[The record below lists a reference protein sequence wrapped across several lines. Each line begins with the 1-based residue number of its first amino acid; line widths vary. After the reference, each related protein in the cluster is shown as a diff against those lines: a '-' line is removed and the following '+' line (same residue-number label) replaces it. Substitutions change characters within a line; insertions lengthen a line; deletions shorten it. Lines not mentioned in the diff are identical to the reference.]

1 MTSTAERLLSDLQT
15 VMTEIED
22 LFRKTTGKA
31 GEQVG
36 NVADELQTRFE
47 SAREQM
53 ADLEA
58 EVRSRVKRAAQ
69 AADASVQSNPWTSVV
84 IAAAA
89 GFLLGL
95 ALGSRDSGSAPPGDG
110 TQH

>member
-22 LFRKTTGKA
+22 LFRQTTGKA
-31 GEQVG
+31 GAQVG
-36 NVADELQTRFE
+36 NVADELATRFE

-58 EVRSRVKRAAQ
+58 EVRSKVKRAAQ
-69 AADASVQSNPWTSVV
+69 AADASVQANPWTSVV

-95 ALGSRDSGSAPPGDG
+95 ALSNRESGSAPTDG
-110 TQH
+110 AQH

>member
-22 LFRKTTGKA
+22 LFRQTTGKA
-31 GEQVG
+31 GAQVG
-36 NVADELQTRFE
+36 NVADELATRFE
-47 SAREQM
+47 SVREQM

-58 EVRSRVKRAAQ
+58 EVRSKVKRAAQ
-69 AADASVQSNPWTSVV
+69 AADASVQANPWTSVV

-95 ALGSRDSGSAPPGDG
+95 ALGNREPGNAPPSDG
-110 TQH
+110 AQH